1 MTGALMESDAMIA
14 KAGPRLLMCR
24 PEHFGV
30 IYAINPWMNPRDW
43 EQEERV
49 LAAQSRWEWMELRHT
64 LAGLGAEIELV
75 PAASG
80 VPDLVFTANSAVVL
94 DRKALLARF
103 RYAQRRG
110 EESHYRDAFRAL
122 QARGLIDSIRTLP
135 DDIVLEGAGDCVWDA
150 ARQMFWLGYGPRSDA
165 ASQAVVQRTFGV
177 ETLALELRDPRFY
190 HLDTALCPL
199 PHGDVMFVPGAFTAE
214 GRAAIRHNVPK
225 PQRIEIGMKD
235 ACRLAANA
243 VCIGKTLVM
252 SGCSE
257 RLRAKLEERG
267 YQVVT
272 VPLNSFLR
280 SGGAAFCLTL
290 RLDQQSYQASQPRL
304 TAARH

>member
-1 MTGALMESDAMIA
+1 MIA

-30 IYAINPWMNPRDW
+30 VYAINPWMNPRDW
-43 EQEERV
+43 EQEERA
-49 LAAQSRWEWMELRHT
+49 LAAQSRQEWMGLRHT

-80 VPDLVFTANSAVVL
+80 VPDLVFTANAAVVL

-122 QARGLIDSIRTLP
+122 QARGLIDSVRALP

-150 ARQMFWLGYGPRSDA
+150 TRKMFWMGYGPRSDVA
-165 ASQAVVQRTFGV
+165 ARSAVEKTFGV
-177 ETLALELRDPRFY
+177 ETVVLELSDPRFY

-199 PHGDVMFVPGAFTAE
+199 PHGDVMYVPDAFTAE
-214 GRAAIRHNVPK
+214 GRAIIRDHVIK
-225 PQRIEIGMKD
+225 AQRIEIGMKD
-235 ACRLAANA
+235 ACQLAANA
-243 VCIGKTLVM
+243 VCIGDALVM
-252 SGCSE
+252 SACGP
-257 RLRAKLEERG
+257 RLRAELEGRG
-267 YQVVT
+267 YVVTT
-272 VPLNSFLR
+272 VPLGSFLR

-290 RLDQQSYQASQPRL
+290 RLDLESDRMPQTRL
-304 TAARH
+304 TAARR